1 MTALED
7 IQSFPEK
14 PRNVL
19 ERQFGISSAE
29 AFFEQA
35 TRNAD
40 GVREALGVTAGELD
54 SLRHTVEEFLAPE
67 FVRQCRQ
74 PVRKH
79 PRGVITKKKPTP

>member
-14 PRNVL
+14 PRDVL

-35 TRNAD
+35 TRNPD
-40 GVREALGVTAGELD
+40 GVREALRLTAGELD
-54 SLRHTVEEFLAPE
+54 SLRHTVEAYLAPD
-67 FVRQCRQ
+67 FIRQCQR
-74 PVRKH
+74 PVKNR
-79 PRGVITKKKPTP
+79 PRGVTTK